1 VSFITGMGAMFGT
14 RSCYHLPKRL
24 YCDYAI
30 HHNFDIY
37 YVRQVLM
44 SGKLVCA
51 TNTDDSLLV
60 SHVY

>member
-1 VSFITGMGAMFGT
+1 LET

-37 YVRQVLM
+37 YVQQVLM